1 MRACSLERST
11 RLTLTA
17 DGLSCAISVPAEMI
31 HDLLSGCASPAA
43 LDPHGI
49 IDQFPWRRQ
58 MTDSLFPLSE
68 EHRMIRDAAR
78 DFAQNAIAPIA
89 AQFDESGEF
98 PHETIK
104 KMGGMG
110 LMGIEVPE
118 QYGGAGMDT
127 LAYVL
132 AMVEIAKADAAHA
145 VIMSV
150 NNSLY
155 CHGVLKFGT
164 EEQKQKFLK
173 PVASGAAVGAYSLTE
188 PMSGS
193 DAGTMRSRAERD
205 GDFYVLNGRKSWV
218 TSGPVA
224 EYIVVFVMTDP
235 ARKHKGISAFIVDT
249 KNAPGFQRGK
259 KEPKLGIRASA
270 TSELIFENCRIPAAN
285 RLGEEG
291 EGFKIAMTVLDAGRI
306 GIASQALGIAE
317 AAYEA
322 SVAYAREREAFGQKI
337 GEFQGTGFKIADMKT
352 RIEAARLLIYS
363 AALAKERS
371 KKDGSRYTLESSMA
385 KLFASETA
393 MYCTH
398 AAVQIHGGMGYSREL
413 PVERYFRDAKI
424 TEIYEGT
431 SEIQR
436 LVISR
441 SELGTR

>member
-1 MRACSLERST
+1 MDEL
-11 RLTLTA
+11 
-17 DGLSCAISVPAEMI
+17 AI
-31 HDLLSGCASPAA
+31 L
-43 LDPHGI
+43 
-49 IDQFPWRRQ
+49 
-58 MTDSLFPLSE
+58 PLSD
-68 EHRMIRDAAR
+68 EHKMIRDAAR
-78 DFAQNAIAPIA
+78 EFAGKEIAPIA

-104 KMGGMG
+104 KMGAMG

-127 LAYVL
+127 LSYVL
-132 AMVEIAKADAAHA
+132 ALEEICKADAAHG

-155 CHGVLKFGT
+155 AYGLLKFGT
-164 EEQKQKFLK
+164 GQQKETFLT
-173 PVASGAAVGAYSLTE
+173 PVASGKAIGAYSLTE

-193 DAGTMRSRAERD
+193 DAGTMKSRALRD

-224 EYIVVFVMTDP
+224 DYVVVFMMTEP
-235 ARKHKGISAFIVDT
+235 ERKQKGISAFLVDART
-249 KNAPGFQRGK
+249 PGFIRGK

-270 TSELIFENCRIPAAN
+270 TSELIFEDCRVPAGN
-285 RLGEEG
+285 LLGQPG

-306 GIASQALGIAE
+306 GIGAQALGIAE

-322 SVAYAREREAFGQKI
+322 ARQYAGEREAFGQKI
-337 GEFQGTGFKIADMKT
+337 GQFQGTGFKIADMKT
-352 RIEAARLLIYS
+352 RIEASRLLVYN
-363 AALAKERS
+363 AAIAKERAKTS
-371 KKDGSRYTLESSMA
+371 GARFSQEASMA

-393 MYCTH
+393 MFCAH
-398 AAVQIHGGMGYSREL
+398 QAVQIHGGLGYSKEL

-436 LVISR
+436 MVISR
-441 SELGTR
+441 AELGFK